1 MHFADLYNA
10 VLFGGKQV
18 IDPEDLEEGDADVSC
33 VLEHGKAVA
42 NIKAFR
48 DIIKVVKYSKKHNA
62 TLAVLGIEN
71 QEKIHYAM
79 PLRVMEYDTYSY
91 KKQYDELSKEY
102 IDSRERT
109 DDERLSKMKK
119 TDKLSPVITI
129 VIYYGEKPWDGAKSL
144 KEMLEVPDGME
155 AYVNDYPMHLIEV
168 REGEPALQDKDNMD
182 LFEICRIIY
191 NHTRSLAERKK
202 QVIDYAEKNEVKE
215 EVLKAAGA
223 AVGKKIELDR
233 KEGESMCT
241 FFDELERECRQEGE
255 RIGEKRGVERGII
268 QKAVQVVKNATEKLG
283 MPLEDACALAEIST
297 ETYEKYMNMA

>member
-18 IDPEDLEEGDADVSC
+18 IRPEDLEEGDADVSC
-33 VLEHGKAVA
+33 ALEHGESVA

-48 DIIKVVKYSKKHNA
+48 DIIKVVKYSKKHKA

-91 KKQYDELSKEY
+91 KKQYDELAKGY
-102 IDSRERT
+102 IHSRERT

-129 VIYYGEKPWDGAKSL
+129 VLYYGEKPWDGAKSL
-144 KEMLEVPDGME
+144 KEMLDMPDGID

-168 REGEPALQDKDNMD
+168 RADEPALNNKDNIN
-182 LFEICRIIY
+182 LFEICRMIY
-191 NHTRSLAERKK
+191 NHTKSLTERKK

-215 EVLKAAGA
+215 EVLKAAGV

-233 KEGESMCT
+233 KEGDTMCT
-241 FFDELERECRQEGE
+241 FFDELERECRLEG
-255 RIGEKRGVERGII
+255 KREGRREGMM
-268 QKAVQVVKNATEKLG
+268 QKAVQVVKNLMQKQKLS
-283 MPLEDACALAEIST
+283 LEDACELAEISV
-297 ETYEKYMNMA
+297 ENYRKYANA